1 MTEYSMALD
10 PQKIPRHVAIIMDG
24 NGRWAQRRGLMRV
37 RGHVAG
43 IESVRVVSR
52 VARGLGISYLTL
64 FAFSEENWRRP
75 RMEIRVLMGLM
86 RSYLRR
92 ELAEMQANQIAL
104 KAIGNLSQLP
114 ERVRRE
120 LAETIA
126 ATSHGSRMDLTL
138 ALSYGGRSEI
148 VHAVQSLARE
158 VAAGR
163 LKPEDIDAALFAR
176 SLYTAG
182 MPDPD
187 LIIRTSGELRLSNFL
202 LWQSAYTE
210 LYVTETLWPD
220 FREDDFLKALETY
233 QQRDRRFGLTQ
244 EQIDQIASRHDNLR
258 KGPGGIS
265 ARVPPPFKLPAHK
278 TICPLP
284 PV

>member
-1 MTEYSMALD
+1 LSDDSMALD

-24 NGRWAQRRGLMRV
+24 NGRWAQRRGWFRV

-43 IESVRVVSR
+43 MESVRVVTR
-52 VARGLGISYLTL
+52 LARRLGISYLTL
-64 FAFSEENWRRP
+64 FAFSEENWQRP
-75 RMEIRVLMGLM
+75 AMEIRVLMALM

-92 ELAEMQANQIAL
+92 ELKEMQDNQIAL

-120 LAETIA
+120 LDETIA
-126 ATSHGSRMDLTL
+126 ATAKGDRMDLTL
-138 ALSYGGRSEI
+138 ALSYGGRNEI
-148 VHAVQSLARE
+148 VQAAQSLARE
-158 VAAGR
+158 VAAGH
-163 LKPEDIDAALFAR
+163 LKPEDIDAARFSR
-176 SLYTAG
+176 CLYTAD

-187 LIIRTSGELRLSNFL
+187 LIIRTSGEYRLSNFL

-220 FREDDFLKALETY
+220 FREEEFLQALETY

-244 EQIDQIASRHDNLR
+244 EQIAALNNSEPQH
-258 KGPGGIS
+258 
-265 ARVPPPFKLPAHK
+265 
-278 TICPLP
+278 
-284 PV
+284 